1 MNRNAEIDRKHIFY
15 TLENSSSML
24 PMERILLS
32 ICSYQFIVEL
42 LILKGY
48 YISLPYLRTPYML

>member
-15 TLENSSSML
+15 KLKNSSSML
-24 PMERILLS
+24 PMKRILLS

-48 YISLPYLRTPYML
+48 YISLPYTIYAIK